1 MVLLTGHVIL
11 WAKLRKPRF
20 AGGREFG
27 TAVEI
32 ENENDSW
39 FLGLAIA
46 DGQFKTPGDNVER
59 QLAVGEDWVKRN
71 GQWLIRGYSGTLI
84 E

>member
-27 TAVEI
+27 TALEI

-39 FLGLAIA
+39 FLGLLLLMGSSKPPA
-46 DGQFKTPGDNVER
+46 TTLSVNWSWER
-59 QLAVGEDWVKRN
+59 
-71 GQWLIRGYSGTLI
+71 SG
-84 E
+84 